1 MVENDTEALKS
12 RNKAL
17 KRILQDELKP
27 AKIVRLKSV
36 SALDHDGDPI
46 IRIRVVYEADNNR
59 LDPNKTLALSRIL
72 SNKLRETFAKTY
84 PVFYFLTKEEDTLAS
99 S

>member
-1 MVENDTEALKS
+1 MLENDAES

-27 AKIVRLKSV
+27 AKIVSLKSEK
-36 SALDHDGDPI
+36 AEDHDGDPI
-46 IRIRVVYEADNNR
+46 IRIRVVYEAENNR
-59 LDPNKTLALSRIL
+59 LDPNKTLGLSRIL
-72 SNKLRETFAKTY
+72 SNKLRETFEKSY